1 MVRRRTVALL
11 VIALVVCVVPAAAS
25 AGGKVDTVDTVAT
38 HIYANYASFSVAYTL
53 VDNTGAC
60 TVADPPANC
69 SAYTTGDA
77 TLGLVLN
84 ELSGTMCKH
93 KDGRGPC
100 RSAKRQEV
108 FSRSVA
114 GTGSHATV
122 NVRYGQMRLP
132 SCTAWKFQCIHYQA
146 VFYLHDPV
154 TGQIVAHKA
163 GPQFNLGCS

>member
-1 MVRRRTVALL
+1 MVRRRTVAVL

-25 AGGKVDTVDTVAT
+25 AGGQVGSVAT
-38 HIYANYASFSVAYTL
+38 HIYPDYASFSVKYKL
-53 VDNTGAC
+53 VDDTGAC

-77 TLGLVLN
+77 TLGLVIN

-93 KDGRGPC
+93 KGGHRIC

-114 GTGSHATV
+114 GTGSLATV

-132 SCTAWKFQCIHYQA
+132 SCTTWPFQCINYEP

-154 TGQIVAHKA
+154 TGQVVAHKA
-163 GPQFNLGCS
+163 GPRFNLRCS